1 MERRLHLLRRIRPS
15 RSLAQ
20 LLLARRARGEQLRR
34 LCRGDTGGEGERRA
48 SAAEGRALGNRL
60 EGAEG
65 RFGGHC
71 CGGRAHSLGWSFLV
85 DEGVELVVVEILEF
99 ELALGDFGTWRPR
112 RVTFDLIGVSSNFV
126 CAG

>member
-1 MERRLHLLRRIRPS
+1 MVE
-15 RSLAQ
+15 
-20 LLLARRARGEQLRR
+20 
-34 LCRGDTGGEGERRA
+34 GG
-48 SAAEGRALGNRL
+48 
-60 EGAEG
+60 
-65 RFGGHC
+65 
-71 CGGRAHSLGWSFLV
+71 HSLGGLGQLFLV